1 MKHKQSMGALCLC
14 KQSNRMNG
22 CPLGLGLVMAL
33 LCFAPARPALADAGV
48 FTGNGQNLRQISSE
62 EVRLVSIDVN
72 IVLERGPFLFDG
84 GVRGMDQAEYSCT
97 FVFQNLSSKTVAIQV
112 GFPVDSQFARGGAED
127 SRENAKAWV
136 LSYGFI
142 ARDER
147 ATYNVEFVRRK
158 KKSPQEFASLFV
170 WQMKFLPKENKTLN
184 VQYHIPISMGLVSLA
199 KNEQLSESTPG
210 FHTPEFLDTG
220 MLEMAGYIT
229 STGSSWSGSVET
241 ATFTVITEPFESY
254 LERRGVIEESK
265 RKLRGFSRE
274 EESRPRT
281 ALPVRHPWWFRKI
294 KPEGWRK
301 VEGGVQWQ
309 YKDFKPK
316 DPIDVRYY
324 ITQFPRLPEEVDAF
338 VDALLSSGTS
348 RKELEEIN
356 EILLSTYGKEPEGN
370 PAKEFASGQ
379 LWYVPRKDF
388 SMADLTPDQA
398 AVLGKLNARIERLKS
413 DSGSAH

>member
-1 MKHKQSMGALCLC
+1 MKHKQAIGSLCLC
-14 KQSNRMNG
+14 EQSKSLNR
-22 CPLGLGLVMAL
+22 CSLGLGLVLAWL
-33 LCFAPARPALADAGV
+33 FFVPARPALADAGV
-48 FTGNGQNLRQISSE
+48 FTGNGQNLHQISSE

-97 FVFQNLSSKTVAIQV
+97 FVFQNLSPKTVAIQV
-112 GFPVDSQFARGGAED
+112 GFPVDSQFAGGGADD

-136 LSYGFI
+136 LNYGFI

-147 ATYNVEFVRRK
+147 ATYNVDFVRRK

-170 WQMKFLPKENKTLN
+170 WRMKFLPKENKTLS

-199 KNEQLSESTPG
+199 KNEQRSESTPG

-229 STGSSWSGSVET
+229 STGSSWSGSVKT

-254 LERRGVIEESK
+254 LERRGVTEESEK
-265 RKLRGFSRE
+265 KLRGFSGE
-274 EESRPRT
+274 EEARSEK
-281 ALPVRHPWWFRKI
+281 AFPVQHPWWFRKI
-294 KPEGWRK
+294 TPEGWKK

-309 YKDFKPK
+309 YSDFKPK

-324 ITQFPRLPEEVDAF
+324 MTQFPRLPEEVDAF
-338 VDALLSSGTS
+338 VDALLSAGTTLT
-348 RKELEEIN
+348 ELEEMN
-356 EILLSTYGKEPEGN
+356 QVLLSTYGKDPEENG
-370 PAKEFASGQ
+370 AREFASSQ
-379 LWYVPRKDF
+379 LWYAPRKDF
-388 SMADLTPDQA
+388 SMADLTPGQT
-398 AVLGKLNARIERLKS
+398 AVLAKLNARIERLKS